1 MNENLTQAR
10 EFNFEDNHADDYFD
24 FSLVEQKITKK
35 LEAQNVEPDKIGKIV
50 NYCRNNWETILAT
63 GLIIVSREM
72 ITNRTPEG
80 WLLAVA
86 ADLALTSAYI
96 KNKMWG
102 MIPMMGYFVS
112 QEVRAYISWA
122 L

>member
-1 MNENLTQAR
+1 MLDSNDFTFKN
-10 EFNFEDNHADDYFD
+10 NHADDYFD
-24 FSLVEQKITKK
+24 FSLVEQKITEK
-35 LEAQNVEPDKIGKIV
+35 LEAQKIESSKINKIV
-50 NYCRNNWETILAT
+50 NSCRNNWEQILAT
-63 GLIIVSREM
+63 VLIVGSREM

-86 ADLALTSAYI
+86 ADLALTSVYI

-102 MIPMMGYFVS
+102 MMPMMGYFIS
-112 QEVRAYISWA
+112 QEVRAYISWT